1 MNKLKASSRDLKEVA
16 QKAQLSSKTEKMS
29 LLVKRNRMSSAVA
42 LNRELTLATGI
53 RIFTQNLRN
62 RLYNAGL
69 QLRARK
75 TAVRRP
81 LSVEHCNRR
90 LQVCQNHVN
99 CHHHHIQGVLWTVVI

>member
-1 MNKLKASSRDLKEVA
+1 
-16 QKAQLSSKTEKMS
+16 
-29 LLVKRNRMSSAVA
+29 MSSAVT

-62 RLYNAGL
+62 RLNNSGL

-75 TAVRRP
+75 PTVRRP

-90 LQVCQNHVN
+90 LQVCQDHVN
-99 CHHHHIQGVLWTVVI
+99 CHHHHIQGVLWTVMNQDLDLISMIVLGVYGEKKNEQFNDC